1 MKAVS
6 LAEGDPTWV
15 FPEQSVT
22 PALMAS
28 LEMASGKLVEI
39 AGLLVYG
46 RAGWTGSGLE
56 YNLFPPSGICHLYG
70 WAENPQV
77 CFIAELAPPDR
88 KRAGWEVSADIEVSC
103 DSEVRSA
110 CGMHLVEEFTQDTF
124 DRPEDAVAALQRATD
139 WLLAR
144 CRAVPPEQWRARD
157 PMSGHD

>member
-15 FPEQSVT
+15 FPEESVT

-28 LEMASGKLVEI
+28 LERSSGQLAEI
-39 AGLLVYG
+39 AGLLTYG

-56 YNLFPPSGICHLYG
+56 YNLFPPSASCCLYG

-77 CFIAELAPPDR
+77 TFMAELWPPSR

-103 DSEVRSA
+103 DSMVRSA
-110 CGMHLVEEFTQDTF
+110 CGMHVVEEFTQDVF
-124 DRPEDAVAALQRATD
+124 DLPEDAVAALQRATD

-157 PMSGHD
+157 PMSGHA